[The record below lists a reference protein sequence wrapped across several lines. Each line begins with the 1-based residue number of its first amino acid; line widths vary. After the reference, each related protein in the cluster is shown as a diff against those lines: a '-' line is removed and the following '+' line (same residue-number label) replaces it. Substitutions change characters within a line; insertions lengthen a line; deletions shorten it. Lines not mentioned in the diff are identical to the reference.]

1 MARTGKESCMSHF
14 DPAATWTKCPRGKTN
29 TAPIIEHKEAPHEAG
44 RRLHQ
49 LVQFVFNI
57 NKPIFVSVFIKTIP
71 SQLLFQKA
79 NNLFVI

>member
-1 MARTGKESCMSHF
+1 MARIGKGSCKSHLN
-14 DPAATWTKCPRGKTN
+14 PAATWTKCPCGKMN
-29 TAPIIEHKEAPHEAG
+29 TAPIFEHKEAPRKAG

-49 LVQFVFNI
+49 LVQFIFNI